1 MLYDLFT
8 KDMTG
13 INQSVI
19 KKRKSWI
26 FLYQIPFQKLP
37 SKLSPSAYFLF
48 GLNPEKSSLPI
59 VIGNSENESFLFSQH
74 LPYQATFIVTC
85 VVPKKSWL
93 SVIALLTL
101 AIPAQ
106 CIWSKMCFPFSK
118 LSTGNA
124 NNNRKLKKIAILIC
138 QLRIFSNQCNDTFPE
153 LKKIMENKHLF

>member
-1 MLYDLFT
+1 MELMLYDLFT
-8 KDMTG
+8 KDVTR
-13 INQSVI
+13 INQSMI
-19 KKRKSWI
+19 KKWKSWI

-59 VIGNSENESFLFSQH
+59 VGNSENESFLFSQH

-106 CIWSKMCFPFSK
+106 CI
-118 LSTGNA
+118 
-124 NNNRKLKKIAILIC
+124 
-138 QLRIFSNQCNDTFPE
+138 
-153 LKKIMENKHLF
+153 